1 MSHSSDYTIQ
11 GIQHMGI
18 AVSDMDASLKLYR
31 KLFGLDIPFFDAV
44 AAAPLMDSHCNGE
57 TIVKRASMVMNM
69 QGGCAVE
76 VVSPTSSSLAHACSS
91 RRSAIWGLDA
101 RSSKPGTCAPCM
113 PTPAP
118 WWVQVRRLPQQDPTG
133 WTRST
138 SGIWTTTSFKSSLRP
153 LVLQLRAPFWR
164 RHGGVVGVTD
174 MEASFKLYKDILK
187 YDKVLLDETGT
198 FEDWAGLPGETKPTA
213 A

>member
-1 MSHSSDYTIQ
+1 MSHSSDYIIQ

-76 VVSPTSSSLAHACSS
+76 VVSPTSFEPRPCVFEPQVGDLGIGCTFIKARDVRAMHAHA
-91 RRSAIWGLDA
+91 SACL
-101 RSSKPGTCAPCM
+101 
-113 PTPAP
+113 
-118 WWVQVRRLPQQDPTG
+118 LY
-133 WTRST
+133 T
-138 SGIWTTTSFKSSLRP
+138 SPSPRDRG
-153 LVLQLRAPFWR
+153 
-164 RHGGVVGVTD
+164 
-174 MEASFKLYKDILK
+174 
-187 YDKVLLDETGT
+187 
-198 FEDWAGLPGETKPTA
+198 
-213 A
+213 

>member
-18 AVSDMDASLKLYR
+18 AVSNMDASLKLYR

-76 VVSPTSSSLAHACSS
+76 VVSPTSFEPRPCVFEPQVGDLGIGCTFIKTRDVRAMHAHALAVAGDKCDASLS
-91 RRSAIWGLDA
+91 KTPLGEDTFHVRDLDDN
-101 RSSKPGTCAPCM
+101 
-113 PTPAP
+113 
-118 WWVQVRRLPQQDPTG
+118 L
-133 WTRST
+133 
-138 SGIWTTTSFKSSLRP
+138 
-153 LVLQLRAPFWR
+153 
-164 RHGGVVGVTD
+164 
-174 MEASFKLYKDILK
+174 
-187 YDKVLLDETGT
+187 
-198 FEDWAGLPGETKPTA
+198 
-213 A
+213 